1 MQFKI
6 LPVASQP
13 LAICHKG
20 VPRSGGFLMTPKR
33 RHHTISWYDM
43 RRFAQDDTVIISI
56 PYLFKESSHLR
67 LLSCLCLNKYLCTSC
82 LYLLFYLYQPG
93 FYIENRGD
101 WFTVPVWIFP
111 NMMPASSQTS
121 NNIRPAPAGFMYI
134 LHFHN
139 DGICHPHL
147 QNYARYGI
155 CRKNSLSH
163 LVIIRISSFI
173 CLDSLRPVLHHT
185 AKCSQL
191 LNTRLYCRSPILLL
205 ALCTVSS
212 GE

>member
-1 MQFKI
+1 M
-6 LPVASQP
+6 V
-13 LAICHKG
+13 
-20 VPRSGGFLMTPKR
+20 
-33 RHHTISWYDM
+33 
-43 RRFAQDDTVIISI
+43 ISI

-93 FYIENRGD
+93 FYIENRVD

-147 QNYARYGI
+147 QNYARYRI

-163 LVIIRISSFI
+163 PVIIRISSCSIFFA
-173 CLDSLRPVLHHT
+173 SLSSEDVSFRNHLTPRNHQVAPVLNPYPT
-185 AKCSQL
+185 IFPVL
-191 LNTRLYCRSPILLL
+191 PIRLQYTLQYMS
-205 ALCTVSS
+205 
-212 GE
+212 